1 MSRSRGKAP
10 SQRQLR
16 VGEEIRHSLARILME
31 EDLHQPELAELTI
44 TVTEVRT
51 SPDLKN
57 ATVFVTPLGGKS
69 MAAAV
74 EGLRKATP
82 FLRHALASD
91 LNLRFTPRLSFQ
103 PDRSFDEA
111 ERVDALLRRERVRHD
126 IESGAGGVSEDD
138 AAQDDASHDNGE
150 ASRGA

>member
-44 TVTEVRT
+44 TVTEVRM

-74 EGLRKATP
+74 DGLRKAMP
-82 FLRHALASD
+82 FLRHTLASD

-126 IESGAGGVSEDD
+126 IESGEDGISEDD
-138 AAQDDASHDNGE
+138 ASQDDGE
-150 ASRGA
+150 MSRGA

>member
-31 EDLHQPELAELTI
+31 EDLHQPELADLTI
-44 TVTEVRT
+44 TVTEVRM

-69 MAAAV
+69 MAEAV
-74 EGLRKATP
+74 DGLRKATP
-82 FLRHALASD
+82 FLRHALASK

-111 ERVDALLRRERVRHD
+111 ERVDALLRRARVRQD
-126 IESGAGGVSEDD
+126 IESGEDGTSEDD
-138 AAQDDASHDNGE
+138 AAQDDGE
-150 ASRGA
+150 MSRGA

>member
-1 MSRSRGKAP
+1 MSRSHGRAP

-44 TVTEVRT
+44 TVTEVRM

-74 EGLRKATP
+74 EGLRKAMP

-126 IESGAGGVSEDD
+126 IESGEDGISEDD
-138 AAQDDASHDNGE
+138 ASQDDGE
-150 ASRGA
+150 MSRGA